1 MTKEFTIKVTV
12 PSGKVLTNVVEK
24 TIEGETVFVPVFE
37 NKPMFKP
44 GDFIYNPETQRGGI
58 FAAVRK
64 NVLYVYVFDEELS
77 TTVEDSAGKPNAWEH
92 ASEEAVAEYK
102 KVLSRH
108 GLSWNADTLSYE
120 TVAKKEAPGAP
131 YKKGERYFAI
141 TPMGI
146 KECVWEDSPKD
157 HLYTILPSMHAR
169 KREDLIKRLVEHIG
183 NM

>member
-1 MTKEFTIKVTV
+1 MTKEFTIKVNV
-12 PSGKVLTNVVEK
+12 PSGKVLTDVVEK
-24 TIEGETVFVPVFE
+24 TVNGETVFVPVFE
-37 NKPMFKP
+37 NKAMFKP
-44 GDFIYNPETQRGGI
+44 GDFIYNPETKRGGI

-64 NVLYVYVFDEELS
+64 NVLYVYVFDEELKA
-77 TTVEDSAGKPNAWEH
+77 TVEDSAGKPNAWEH
-92 ASEEAVAEYK
+92 APEKAVTEYQ

-120 TVAKKEAPGAP
+120 TVAKNENSGTP
-131 YKKGERYFAI
+131 YKKGDKYFAI

-157 HLYTILPSMHAR
+157 HLYTILPSMHAS